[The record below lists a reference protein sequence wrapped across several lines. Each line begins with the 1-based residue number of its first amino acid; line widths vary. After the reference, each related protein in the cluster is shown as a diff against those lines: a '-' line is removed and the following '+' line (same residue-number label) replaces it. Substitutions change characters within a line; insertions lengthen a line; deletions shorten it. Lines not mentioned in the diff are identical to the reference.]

1 MQKKIFFRI
10 RKKVFFSLFSN
21 HCILIK
27 CLKNIKKYWKK
38 YITFKIIYLNFI
50 GANKPH
56 PITTTRKKVSG
67 EIDGLI
73 SSKPS
78 TSKCSSGYGSA
89 EMPITPVML
98 NSGEHVAAVW
108 FNDEKNKLQWYLGIA
123 SDTVNAMIL

>member
-1 MQKKIFFRI
+1 MKK
-10 RKKVFFSLFSN
+10 N
-21 HCILIK
+21 
-27 CLKNIKKYWKK
+27 
-38 YITFKIIYLNFI
+38 ITFKIIYLNFI

-89 EMPITPVML
+89 EMPIAPVML

-108 FNDEKNKLQWYLGIA
+108 FNEDKNELQWYLGIA
-123 SDTVNAMIL
+123 SETANANDPLDKILISYLYRSGQSSSIWKLGHSI